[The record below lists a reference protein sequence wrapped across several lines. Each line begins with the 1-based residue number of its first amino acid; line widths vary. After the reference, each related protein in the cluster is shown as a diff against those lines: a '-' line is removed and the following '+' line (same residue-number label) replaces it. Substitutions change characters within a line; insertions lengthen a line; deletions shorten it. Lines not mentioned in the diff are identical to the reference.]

1 MRALTYLLL
10 TKLKNNLIQLLK
22 SPAKL
27 IYTIFMTACLVI
39 VIVAGSI
46 SDAPAAAEQLMER
59 EYLIGG
65 IFALNALMFLMS
77 ISSGFHSGATIFRMP
92 DVNLLFVGPYHPRT
106 LLIYGVF
113 QQLGTSLFTGI
124 FLIFQYAW
132 LNNAFGITPVDMLF
146 IMLGYI
152 VVQFVTQLLSM
163 IIYCVT
169 NDNEVLKKVIKAIV
183 YLPVLAFV
191 GYYFITAVINDN
203 LSMQILADM
212 GNSKA
217 AVWLPVYGWITT
229 LVKGALLADTT
240 LIIIGAIVS
249 IVTVVAVMLLLCVIR
264 MDYYEDVLQT
274 TEAAYA
280 SVTAAKEGRVQ
291 EAAPR
296 NVKLGKT
303 GIGKGFGANA
313 FYYKHR
319 IENRRGKVLLL
330 PTLTLVLCVCG
341 IIAAFFLKEVGLFP
355 ILAFM
360 VYMKMFTIGMDRLP
374 RELLKP
380 YIYMVPESSFKKL
393 LYCMLEAFPGYIAEA
408 ILLYVPA
415 GLITGTSVPEI
426 ILFAVVSVSFCFMFI
441 CGNLFVERIFGA
453 FTSKML
459 LITIYMLVL
468 ILLAAPGVILGCVF
482 AFEVFVIIS
491 ETFTILFFMAV
502 CNFLLA
508 LALIFAS
515 RNVLEYAEMNN

>member
-1 MRALTYLLL
+1 MGALTYLLL
-10 TKLKNNLIQLLK
+10 VKLKNNLIQLLK

-39 VIVAGSI
+39 VMVAGSMT
-46 SDAPAAAEQLMER
+46 DHQETAQLLDR
-59 EYLIGG
+59 GYLVGG
-65 IFALNALMFLMS
+65 ILAVFALMFCLS
-77 ISSGFHSGATIFRMP
+77 INSGFHSGATIFRMP

-106 LLIYGVF
+106 LLIYGLF
-113 QQLGTSLFTGI
+113 QQLGTTLFAGV
-124 FLIFQYAW
+124 FLVFQYAW
-132 LNNAFGITPVDMLF
+132 LNNAFGVTPLDMLF
-146 IMLGYI
+146 IMIGY
-152 VVQFVTQLLSM
+152 VLVLFVAQLLSM

-169 NDNEVLKKVIKAIV
+169 NDNEVLKKILKLVM
-183 YLPVLAFV
+183 YLPLLAFA
-191 GYYFITAVINDN
+191 GYYLITAVINN
-203 LSMQILADM
+203 SFSIQILADI
-212 GNSKA
+212 GSSKVA
-217 AVWLPVYGWITT
+217 AWLPVYGWITT
-229 LVKGALLADTT
+229 LVKGVLISDTT
-240 LIIIGAIVS
+240 AIIIGAIVS
-249 IVTVVAVMLLLCVIR
+249 IVTVVVVMLLLFVIR
-264 MDYYEDVLQT
+264 MDSYEDVLQT

-296 NVKLGKT
+296 NVKVGKK

-313 FYYKHR
+313 FYYKHL

-330 PTLTLVLCVCG
+330 PTLTLVLCACG
-341 IIAAFFLKEVGLFP
+341 IIAAFFLKEIGLFP

-393 LYCMLEAFPGYIAEA
+393 FYNMVEAFPGYFAEA

-426 ILFAVVSVSFCFMFI
+426 IFFVLVSVSFSFMFI
-441 CGNLFVERIFGA
+441 CANLFVERVFGA
-453 FTSKML
+453 FTSKMF
-459 LITIYMLVL
+459 LITIYMLLL
-468 ILLAAPGVILGCVF
+468 ILLAAPGIIVGCVL

-491 ETFTILFFMAV
+491 ETFTILLFMAI
-502 CNFLLA
+502 CNIILA
-508 LALIFAS
+508 LGMIFAS

>member
-27 IYTIFMTACLVI
+27 IYTIFMTACLAIVVI
-39 VIVAGSI
+39 AGSM
-46 SDAPAAAEQLMER
+46 SDTQTTEQLMDR

-65 IFALNALMFLMS
+65 ILAVYALMFLLS
-77 ISSGFHSGATIFRMP
+77 INSGFHSGATIFRMP

-113 QQLGTSLFTGI
+113 QQLGTTLFAGV
-124 FLIFQYAW
+124 FLVFQYAW
-132 LNNAFGITPVDMLF
+132 LHNAFGVTPLDMLF
-146 IMLGYI
+146 IMIGY
-152 VVQFVTQLLSM
+152 VVVLFVAQLLSM
-163 IIYCVT
+163 IIYCLT
-169 NDNEVLKKVIKAIV
+169 NDNDVLKKVVKAVV

-191 GYYFITAVINDN
+191 GYYFITGVMNDN
-203 LSMQILADM
+203 LSIKILADM
-212 GNSKA
+212 GDSKA
-217 AVWLPVYGWITT
+217 GSWLPVYGWVTT
-229 LVKGALLADTT
+229 LVKGALLADTA
-240 LIIIGAIVS
+240 LIVIGAIVS
-249 IVTVVAVMLLLCVIR
+249 VITVVAVMLLLCVIR

-296 NVKLGKT
+296 NVKVGKV

-313 FYYKHR
+313 FYYKHL
-319 IENRRGKVLLL
+319 IENRRGKILIL
-330 PTLTLVLCVCG
+330 PTLTLVFCACG
-341 IIAAFFLKEVGLFP
+341 IVAAFFLKEVGLFP

-393 LYCMLEAFPGYIAEA
+393 LFCMLEAFPGYIAEA
-408 ILLYVPA
+408 VLLYVPA

-426 ILFAVVSVSFCFMFI
+426 VLFAVVSVSFCFMFI

-468 ILLAAPGVILGCVF
+468 ILLSAPGIILGCVF

-491 ETFTILFFMAV
+491 ETFTILFFMAI
-502 CNFLLA
+502 CNVLLA
-508 LALIFAS
+508 LAMIFAS

>member
-39 VIVAGSI
+39 VVVAGSM
-46 SDAPAAAEQLMER
+46 SDTQAAEKLMDR
-59 EYLIGG
+59 ECLIGG
-65 IFALNALMFLMS
+65 ILALHALMFLLS
-77 ISSGFHSGATIFRMP
+77 VNSGFNSGATIFRMP

-113 QQLGTSLFTGI
+113 QQLGTTLFAGV
-124 FLIFQYAW
+124 FLVFQYAW
-132 LNNAFGITPVDMLF
+132 LNNAFGVTPLDMLF
-146 IMLGYI
+146 IMLGY
-152 VVQFVTQLLSM
+152 VVVLFVAQMLSM

-169 NDNEVLKKVIKAIV
+169 NDNDVLKKVLKAVV

-191 GYYFITAVINDN
+191 GYYLITAVIND
-203 LSMQILADM
+203 SFSVQILADM
-212 GNSKA
+212 GSSKVA
-217 AVWLPVYGWITT
+217 AWLPVYGWVTT

-240 LIIIGAIVS
+240 LIVIGAIVS
-249 IVTVVAVMLLLCVIR
+249 VITVVVVMLLLFVIR

-296 NVKLGKT
+296 NVKVGKI

-313 FYYKHR
+313 FYYKHL

-330 PTLTLVLCVCG
+330 PTLTVVLCACG
-341 IIAAFFLKEVGLFP
+341 IIAAFFLKEIGLFP

-393 LYCMLEAFPGYIAEA
+393 FYCMLEAFPGYFAEA

-415 GLITGTSVPEI
+415 GLITGTSIPEI
-426 ILFAVVSVSFCFMFI
+426 VFFVLVSVSFSFMFI
-441 CGNLFVERIFGA
+441 CANLFVERIFGA
-453 FTSKML
+453 FTSKMF
-459 LITIYMLVL
+459 LITIYMLLL
-468 ILLAAPGVILGCVF
+468 ILLAAPGIIVGCVF

-491 ETFTILFFMAV
+491 ETFTILLFMAI
-502 CNFLLA
+502 CNILLA
-508 LALIFAS
+508 LAMIFAS